1 MRRLL
6 ATFALLA
13 MFTGPLAA
21 QEVRLHSALYAE
33 TLDRRNGETV
43 RQIERIETVR
53 SGMRLVTIV
62 HWQNASTRGF
72 DLTVP
77 VPPRVAIAGAS
88 EAQYSHDGGRSW
100 TATPGNRTGITHLR
114 WRIADRDARHGTGRV
129 SYSAIVR

>member
-6 ATFALLA
+6 ATLALLA
-13 MFTGPLAA
+13 MFTGPLSA

-33 TLDRRNGETV
+33 TLDRRAGETV

-53 SGMRLVTIV
+53 AGMRLVTIV
-62 HWQNASTRGF
+62 HWQNEGVRGF

-77 VPPRVAIAGAS
+77 VPPRVAIAGAND
-88 EAQYSHDGGRSW
+88 AHYSHDGGRSW
-100 TATPGNRTGITHLR
+100 TAAPGNRTAITHLR
-114 WRIADRDARHGTGRV
+114 WRIAERDARRGTGRV